1 MLYAI
6 CTYTDAKGA
15 TDLPKLYKYRV
26 PGQIILPTSWLA
38 AAMSGKWREGTL
50 RYVGKEL
57 Q

>member
-6 CTYTDAKGA
+6 CTYTDAKNA
-15 TDLPKLYKYRV
+15 TDLPKLYRV
-26 PGQIILPTSWLA
+26 PGQMILPTSWLA
-38 AAMSGKWREGTL
+38 AAMSGKLREGTL